1 MKFFLFLSLFA
12 STTLFAETITIDNQ
26 TKYPDKK
33 SNAKIGIQWASSSKE
48 MNQKSIDT
56 MYQNDEPLDTLLSN
70 EGKNKIEAPSDAKYF
85 RLCICSSKDSSSDY
99 VTSWVL
105 IVADKSYTLEQENFY
120 PAVLSS
126 GSGC

>member
-1 MKFFLFLSLFA
+1 MKFFLFLSLFVG
-12 STTLFAETITIDNQ
+12 TTLFAETITIDNQ

-33 SNAKIGIQWASSSKE
+33 SNTKIGIQWAGSSKE

-56 MYQNDEPLDTLLSN
+56 MYQSDEQLDTLLSKV
-70 EGKNKIEAPSDAKYF
+70 GKNEIEVPSDAKYF
-85 RLCICSSKDSSSDY
+85 RLCIRSNKDSSSDY

-105 IVADKSYTLEQENFY
+105 IVADKNYSLEQDNFY